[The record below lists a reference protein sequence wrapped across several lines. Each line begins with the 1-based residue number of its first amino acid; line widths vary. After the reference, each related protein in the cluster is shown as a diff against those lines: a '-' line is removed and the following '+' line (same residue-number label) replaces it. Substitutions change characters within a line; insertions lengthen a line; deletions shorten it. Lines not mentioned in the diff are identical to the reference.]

1 MAQLNKGIN
10 VNLEIMYA
18 ILKQVFDEL
27 HRSPFWE
34 ITPDFILTLGEAYLS
49 LLANKTMKQVL
60 LSEQ

>member
-18 ILKQVFDEL
+18 ILKQVFDKL

-49 LLANKTMKQVL
+49 LLANETMKQVL